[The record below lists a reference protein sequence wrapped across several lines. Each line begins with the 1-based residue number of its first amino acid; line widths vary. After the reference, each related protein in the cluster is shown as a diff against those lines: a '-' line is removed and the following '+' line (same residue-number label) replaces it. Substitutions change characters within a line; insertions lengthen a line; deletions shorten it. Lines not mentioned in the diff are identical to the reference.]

1 MKKILLMLALML
13 PCLGAWAQTQTPV
26 LTYENITELEELSAA
41 DAKTI
46 RDLSAF
52 TMVADVTI
60 SNSNNMS
67 LLFSAVDDYT
77 SDNTAN
83 NSIWG
88 LGIGGNS
95 VRYYVGPRDGGYYSS
110 SNGDISTAT
119 KKIIFTYNGTTIKY
133 YEDGRY
139 LKSQSS
145 TKALNTFD
153 GANAKFYLGG
163 VVYNSNT
170 EFGKF
175 NGTIN
180 KIEFYS
186 SALNDDQIA
195 SLCYPTNAVA
205 NATKFVHGN
214 VYTFQTDRGW
224 LMAKEGTDFVYSS
237 GKLNDVTPAQDNVNC
252 QWVYYATEK
261 GKYLYNVGVGKFIS
275 FNSENLNSI
284 PLSESPTTSA
294 IAFKNSTRGAYPI
307 LIGVENKVINQNL
320 TNAKFT
326 YGALLWGDGWTG
338 NQNDL
343 GSATLALSQGT
354 ATTDLLAALDE
365 KVGKFEI
372 WPEVV
377 NILEC
382 FQPFV
387 DYDDTNWGFANADD
401 CEVYI
406 ALANA
411 PESAS
416 LTDLKELVA
425 KCRAFTLPVPKKFFR
440 IKAVEGWNDDA
451 RYLGAK
457 NSTAS
462 TSRAEYVANADK
474 NTIFYGDGNS
484 LVSYG
489 SGNYLVSNSNF
500 LGYNGVQSSGS
511 IVKFKLASNGLS
523 AAYNI
528 AFNNGG
534 RYLYVD
540 NNNYTNA
547 GSGTDTSNGYCFN
560 LEEVTEIPVTIS
572 AAKFASFYAPVAM
585 TVPTGVTAYYINSKK
600 EVNGETWANLEP
612 IANGVIPANTGV
624 ILYSETPDTY
634 YLTVG
639 GEATAIEKNW
649 LTGTAAS
656 KYIEEDSYV
665 LSNNYGIGL
674 YLANKN
680 QEGST
685 WLNNGFKAYLPVDN
699 AETASGVLRFN
710 FGGTTAIE
718 SVLNNSADA
727 NAPIYDLSG
736 RRVMNTVKGGIYI
749 QNGKKFI
756 VK

>member
-77 SDNTAN
+77 SDKTAN

-372 WPEVV
+372 WPEVE

-387 DYDDTNWGFANADD
+387 DDDDANWGFANADD
-401 CEVYI
+401 CEVFI
-406 ALANA
+406 GLAYATPGVELN
-411 PESAS
+411 E
-416 LTDLKELVA
+416 LKEAVA
-425 KCRAFTLPVPKKFFR
+425 KARAINLPVPKKFFR

-528 AFNNGG
+528 AFNDGG

-540 NNNYTNA
+540 KNNYTNA
-547 GSGTDTSNGYCFN
+547 GSGTDNSNGYCFN

-572 AAKFASFYAPVAM
+572 AAKYASFYAPVAM

-600 EVNGETWANLEP
+600 EVNGETWANLEE
-612 IANGVIPANTGV
+612 IGNVIPANTGV
-624 ILYSETPDTY
+624 ILYSETPNTY

-639 GEATAIEKNW
+639 GEANAIEGNW

-656 KYIEEDSYV
+656 AYIAEASYV
-665 LSNNYGIGL
+665 LSNKYGIGL
-674 YLANKN
+674 YLADKN
-680 QEGST
+680 QEGNT

-699 AETASGVLRFN
+699 AETTSGVLRFN

-718 SVLNNSADA
+718 SVLNNSTDA